1 MRWQYEREERKTMSD
16 RDFIIGEL
24 EKLVANLK
32 GTIRAAP
39 AAGGSVPSAA
49 GAFGDALGQW
59 KRARVTFWNVEQKEG
74 PKGPYVRAALYVA
87 WTENGESKS
96 EKMSSINQRLIESI
110 DPLNKGDTIEYQSEA
125 NGKFVNFTAVRK
137 TNR

>member
-1 MRWQYEREERKTMSD
+1 MADNDW
-16 RDFIIGEL
+16 IVGEL
-24 EKLVANLK
+24 EKLVATIK
-32 GTIRAAP
+32 GQTTRAAP
-39 AAGGSVPSAA
+39 AAGGTSPSAA

-59 KRARVTFWNVEQKEG
+59 KRARVTFWGVEQKEG
-74 PKGPYVRAALYVA
+74 PKGPYTRAALYVA
-87 WTENGESKS
+87 WTENGESRS